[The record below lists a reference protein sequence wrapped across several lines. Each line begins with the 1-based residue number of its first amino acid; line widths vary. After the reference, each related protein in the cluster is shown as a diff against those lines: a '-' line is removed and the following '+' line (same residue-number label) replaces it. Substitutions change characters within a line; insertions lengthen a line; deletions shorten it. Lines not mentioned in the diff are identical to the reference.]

1 YLWPETCVGG
11 GPGGQGVLQRTLSS
25 AVQGKVK
32 ETLLQV
38 GEEEPA
44 PSGGNVLRQTL
55 SFSDQPLFSRGEG
68 DTGVCLRGLGDPSL
82 VPVGRLFFK
91 QTRRMS
97 VIVENSAGSTN
108 ATEIL
113 KPVKKRKRK
122 DYQSPSEEEEY
133 ESEQMEKQE
142 ERKNSGGDP
151 TISNTESEEWSSSE
165 EKKEGW
171 SWASYLE
178 EQKAIAAPL
187 NLFQES
193 VAQHK
198 NGFKVGMKLEGI
210 DPQHP
215 SMYFILTVA
224 EVCGYRM
231 RLHFD
236 GYSECHDF
244 WLNADSPNIHPA
256 GWSEETGHKLQPP
269 KGKRSVTSGLDCVT
283 NVGGCSGKGGL
294 FGPISNTACVYT

>member
-1 YLWPETCVGG
+1 YLRPETCVGG
-11 GPGGQGVLQRTLSS
+11 GPGGQGILQRTLSS

-32 ETLLQV
+32 ETLLRV

-44 PSGGNVLRQTL
+44 PSGGNALSQTL
-55 SFSDQPLFSRGEG
+55 SFSDQPLFPRGEG

-82 VPVGRLFFK
+82 FVPVDRLFYK
-91 QTRRMS
+91 QTRRVPLSPLKSGRVLS

-142 ERKNSGGDP
+142 DRKNSGVDP
-151 TISNTESEEWSSSE
+151 TISNMESEEWSSSE

-256 GWSEETGHKLQPP
+256 SWSEETGHKLQPP
-269 KGKRSVTSGLDCVT
+269 KGKRSVTSGSSAAR
-283 NVGGCSGKGGL
+283 SGVMVEG
-294 FGPISNTACVYT
+294 